1 MELKDI
7 FSTVHDD
14 FYGNIVGSVVNTIK
28 TTIAPRPEA
37 FIADW
42 SMPATARPWLY
53 GLIIAKAVAANKI

>member
-42 SMPATARPWLY
+42 SMPATARP
-53 GLIIAKAVAANKI
+53 